1 MFTIA
6 KYNKV
11 LVSSLSILI
20 FLLGTLVYA
29 GTTGKIAGK
38 IIDKATGEALIGA
51 NVLIVG
57 TAMGASSD
65 IDGNYFILN
74 IPPGEYQ
81 VKASMIG
88 YSSFTIQKI
97 RVSIDQTSKIDFELN
112 SESIELADVVVTA
125 EKLLVRKDLTSTEE
139 TINGDYISMLPLE
152 DVSAVINLQAGV
164 VDGHFRG
171 GRGNEV
177 KYMID
182 GVPVNDVYSGQSSLS
197 AEVNS
202 IEEIQVLTGT
212 FNAEYGEALSG
223 VVNQVTKIAGDK
235 LDGNISVYSGDYVSS
250 HKDIFTNIDHI
261 SPSNV
266 YMIQGNVSG
275 PVPGLNN
282 LVKFFLS
289 GRYNYDEGSIYGQR
303 VFNPSD
309 SSNFSAND
317 PADWYVGAT
326 GDKAYVPM
334 NFNRKLSLQG
344 KLAFN
349 VGGGK
354 GIVLSGLYQDNKY
367 RDYDHIYRLNPDGD
381 YKKFQKSFLGIIS
394 YTLLLDNSAFVDFS
408 VSGIRSEYKQYVYE
422 DPLSLGYWDVVYHP
436 GYVNPDRKS
445 DVSGNAFL
453 TGGTENWHFNHTTTS
468 FTGKSDLTWQIDNI
482 NQIKTGLEF
491 TIHELKYEDFQII
504 IDETSNYKPKI
515 PERGA
520 FNFNTYQ
527 NGNLSSFPFNLSL
540 GPYQFAYYVQD
551 KIEIDYLIVNVGL
564 RYDYFEPN
572 GEYLNYPNRIN
583 ELDEFSPSLWDAFRP
598 PLDSLL
604 IKAKS
609 KHQLS
614 PRIGISYPISDKGAI
629 HISYGH
635 FFQIPPFENLYRNP
649 NFRIP
654 LTGDFPENIG
664 NTIGNADLEPQQTIM
679 YEIGLQQALTDELG
693 ITITSYYKDIRNL
706 LASEIFI
713 KNEFRKFSKLINKDY
728 GSVKGITLSFEKR
741 FKDGVGATLDYTYQI
756 AKGSASDPNAAFNN
770 AQSNPPIESNK
781 QLVPL
786 DWDRTHSLNFTL
798 TLGVPGDYIASFIG
812 RLGSGLPYTPSLQNQ
827 RTGLEN
833 SDNRPAFYDVDFY
846 VTKYFE
852 LVGHQLS
859 VFVKIFNLFD
869 TLNELNVYGDTGRAG
884 DTLEL
889 TRNQTEPRGVNT
901 IKEYFT
907 RPDFYSSPRQIV
919 LGADFSF

>member
-1 MFTIA
+1 MFTVT
-6 KYNKV
+6 KFNKII
-11 LVSSLSILI
+11 VSSITFFI
-20 FLLGTLVYA
+20 FLAGTIVYA

-38 IIDKATGEALIGA
+38 IIDKSTGEALIGA
-51 NVLIVG
+51 NILIVG
-57 TAMGASSD
+57 STMGASTD

-81 VKASMIG
+81 VRASMIG
-88 YSSFTIQKI
+88 YSSLIVQNI
-97 RVSIDQTSKIDFELN
+97 RVSVDQTTKIDFELS
-112 SESIELADVVVTA
+112 SESIKLADVLVTA
-125 EKLLVRKDLTSTEE
+125 ERPLVRKDLTSTEE
-139 TINGDYISMLPLE
+139 TISGNDISMLPLE
-152 DVSAVINLQAGV
+152 DVFAVVNLQAGV

-171 GRGNEV
+171 GRGDEV
-177 KYMID
+177 KYLID

-197 AEVNS
+197 ANVNS

-235 LDGNISVYSGDYVSS
+235 FDGNISAYSGDYVSS

-261 SPSNV
+261 SPTNV
-266 YMIQGNVSG
+266 YNIQGNLSG
-275 PVPGLNN
+275 PLPGLENFI
-282 LVKFFLS
+282 KFFFS

-303 VFNPSD
+303 IFNPSD
-309 SSNFSAND
+309 SSNFSANN

-334 NFNRKLSLQG
+334 NFNRQLSLQG
-344 KLAFN
+344 KLALN
-349 VGGGK
+349 VGGGGR
-354 GIVLSGLYQDNKY
+354 GIVFSGLYQDNEY
-367 RDYDHIYRLNPDGD
+367 RDYDHLYKLNPDGD
-381 YKKFQKSFLGIIS
+381 YKKFQKSFLGIAS
-394 YTLLLDNSAFVDFS
+394 YTLLLSNSAFIDFS
-408 VSGIRSEYKQYVYE
+408 ASGLRSEFKQNVYE
-422 DPLSLGYWDVVYHP
+422 NPLDPR
-436 GYVNPDRKS
+436 YVDPTKKQQ
-445 DVSGNAFL
+445 VSGNAFL
-453 TGGTENWHFNHTTTS
+453 TAGTENWHFNHTTTS
-468 FTGKSDLTWQIDNI
+468 YTGKTDLTWQIDNT
-482 NQIKTGLEF
+482 NQIKTGIDFTYHDLE
-491 TIHELKYEDFQII
+491 YQDFQII
-504 IDETSNYKPKI
+504 IDATSNFKPMLPKS
-515 PERGA
+515 GA
-520 FNFNTYQ
+520 FNYNTYQ
-527 NGNLSSFPFNLSL
+527 SNPF
-540 GPYQFAYYVQD
+540 QFAYYVQD
-551 KIEIDYLIVNVGL
+551 KIELDYLIVNVGL
-564 RYDYFEPN
+564 RYDYFEPD
-572 GEYLNYPNRIN
+572 GTYLKDPNQIN
-583 ELDEFSPSLWDAFRP
+583 LLDELQP
-598 PLDSLL
+598 PFPDSLL
-604 IKAKS
+604 IRAKS

-614 PRIGISYPISDKGAI
+614 PRIGLSYPISDKGAI

-693 ITITSYYKDIRNL
+693 ITITGYYKDIRNL

-741 FKDGVGATLDYTYQI
+741 FSNGIGATIDYTFQV

-770 AQSNPPIESNK
+770 AQANPPISSNK

-798 TLGVPGDYIASFIG
+798 TLGVPGNYIASFIG

-846 VTKYFE
+846 ITKYFE
-852 LVGHQLS
+852 LAGRQLS
-859 VFVKIFNLFD
+859 VFLKIFNLFD
-869 TLNELNVYGDTGRAG
+869 TLNEVNVFGDTGRAG

-889 TRNQTEPRGVNT
+889 TRNQTAPRGVNT
-901 IKEYFT
+901 TKEFFT

>member
-1 MFTIA
+1 MFTVT
-6 KYNKV
+6 KFNKII
-11 LVSSLSILI
+11 VSSITFFI
-20 FLLGTLVYA
+20 FLAGTIVYA

-38 IIDKATGEALIGA
+38 IIDKSTGEALIGA
-51 NVLIVG
+51 NILIVG
-57 TAMGASSD
+57 STMGASTD

-81 VKASMIG
+81 VRASMIG
-88 YSSFTIQKI
+88 YSSLIVQNI
-97 RVSIDQTSKIDFELN
+97 RVSVDQTTKIDFELS
-112 SESIELADVVVTA
+112 SESIKLADVLVTA
-125 EKLLVRKDLTSTEE
+125 ERPLVRKDLTSTEE
-139 TINGDYISMLPLE
+139 TISGNDISMLPLE
-152 DVSAVINLQAGV
+152 DVFAVVNLQAGV

-171 GRGNEV
+171 GRGDEV
-177 KYMID
+177 KYLID

-197 AEVNS
+197 ANVNS

-235 LDGNISVYSGDYVSS
+235 FDGNISAYSGDYVSS

-261 SPSNV
+261 SPTNV
-266 YMIQGNVSG
+266 YNIQGNLSG
-275 PVPGLNN
+275 PLPGLENFI
-282 LVKFFLS
+282 KFFFS

-303 VFNPSD
+303 IFNPSD
-309 SSNFSAND
+309 SSNFSANN

-334 NFNRKLSLQG
+334 NFNRQLSLQG
-344 KLAFN
+344 KLALN
-349 VGGGK
+349 VGGGGR
-354 GIVLSGLYQDNKY
+354 GIVFSGLYQDNEY
-367 RDYDHIYRLNPDGD
+367 RDYDHLYKLNPDGD
-381 YKKFQKSFLGIIS
+381 YKKFQKSYLGIAS
-394 YTLLLDNSAFVDFS
+394 YTLLLSNSAFIDFS
-408 VSGIRSEYKQYVYE
+408 ASGLRSEFKQNVYE
-422 DPLSLGYWDVVYHP
+422 NPLDPR
-436 GYVNPDRKS
+436 YVDPTKKQQ
-445 DVSGNAFL
+445 VSGNAFL
-453 TGGTENWHFNHTTTS
+453 TAGTENWHFNHTTTS
-468 FTGKSDLTWQIDNI
+468 YTGKTDLTWQIDNT
-482 NQIKTGLEF
+482 NQIKTGIDFTYHDLE
-491 TIHELKYEDFQII
+491 YQDFQII
-504 IDETSNYKPKI
+504 IDATSNFKPMLPKS
-515 PERGA
+515 GA
-520 FNFNTYQ
+520 FNYNTYQ
-527 NGNLSSFPFNLSL
+527 SNPF
-540 GPYQFAYYVQD
+540 QFAYYVQD
-551 KIEIDYLIVNVGL
+551 KIELDYLIVNVGL
-564 RYDYFEPN
+564 RYDYFEPD
-572 GEYLNYPNRIN
+572 GTYLKDPNQIN
-583 ELDEFSPSLWDAFRP
+583 LLDELQP
-598 PLDSLL
+598 PFPDSLL
-604 IKAKS
+604 IRAKS

-614 PRIGISYPISDKGAI
+614 PRIGLSYPISDKGAI

-693 ITITSYYKDIRNL
+693 ITITGYYKDIRNL

-741 FKDGVGATLDYTYQI
+741 FSNGIGATIDYTFQV

-770 AQSNPPIESNK
+770 AQANPPISSNK

-798 TLGVPGDYIASFIG
+798 TLGVPGNYIASFIG

-846 VTKYFE
+846 ITKYFE
-852 LVGHQLS
+852 LAGRQLS
-859 VFVKIFNLFD
+859 VFLKIFNLFD
-869 TLNELNVYGDTGRAG
+869 TLNEVNVFGDTGRAG

-889 TRNQTEPRGVNT
+889 TRNQTAPRGVNT
-901 IKEYFT
+901 TKEFFT

>member
-1 MFTIA
+1 MFTFTNCKKI
-6 KYNKV
+6 
-11 LVSSLSILI
+11 LVLSISILFIITATLI
-20 FLLGTLVYA
+20 YA

-38 IIDKATGEALIGA
+38 IIDKSTGEVLIGA
-51 NVLIVG
+51 NILIVG
-57 TAMGASSD
+57 TTIGASSD

-81 VKASMIG
+81 VKASMLG
-88 YSSFTIQKI
+88 YSSFTVQKV
-97 RVSIDQTSKIDFELN
+97 RVSIDQTTKIDFELN

-125 EKLLVRKDLTSTEE
+125 EKSVVRKDLTSTEE
-139 TINGDYISMLPLE
+139 TISGENISMLPLE
-152 DVSAVINLQAGV
+152 DVSAVVNLQAGV

-177 KYMID
+177 KYLID

-235 LDGNISVYSGDYVSS
+235 LDGNISFYTGDYISS
-250 HKDIFTNIDHI
+250 HTDIFTNIDHI
-261 SPSNV
+261 SPTNV

-275 PVPGLNN
+275 PVPGLENFI
-282 LVKFFLS
+282 KFFLS

-303 VFNPSD
+303 IFNPSD
-309 SSNFSAND
+309 SSNFSANNSS
-317 PADWYVGAT
+317 DWYVGST

-334 NFNRKLSLQG
+334 NFNKKLSLQG
-344 KLAFN
+344 KLALN

-381 YKKFQKSFLGIIS
+381 YQKFQKSFLGIAS

-408 VSGIRSEYKQYVYE
+408 VSGIRSEFKQYVYE
-422 DPLSLGYWDVVYHP
+422 DPLDSR
-436 GYVNPDRKS
+436 YVDPNRKS

-453 TGGTENWHFNHTTTS
+453 TGGTQNWHFNHTTTS
-468 FTGKSDLTWQIDNI
+468 ITGKSDFTWQIDNV
-482 NQIKTGLEF
+482 NQIKSGIDF
-491 TIHELKYEDFQII
+491 THHDLKYEDFQII
-504 IDETSNYKPKI
+504 IDATSNFKPML
-515 PERGA
+515 PLPGA
-520 FNFNTYQ
+520 FNYNTYQ
-527 NGNLSSFPFNLSL
+527 AN
-540 GPYQFAYYVQD
+540 PYQFAYYIQD
-551 KIEIDYLIVNVGL
+551 KVEIDYLIVNAGL
-564 RYDYFEPN
+564 RFDYFEPD
-572 GEYLNYPNRIN
+572 GSYLKDPNKIN
-583 ELDEFSPSLWDAFRP
+583 LLDGLQP
-598 PLDSLL
+598 PFPDSLL
-604 IKAKS
+604 TNAKS
-609 KHQLS
+609 KSQIS
-614 PRIGISYPISDKGAI
+614 PRLGLSYPISDKGAV

-693 ITITSYYKDIRNL
+693 ITVTGYYKDIRNL
-706 LASEIFI
+706 LAAEIYI
-713 KNEFRKFSKLINKDY
+713 KNEFRKFSKLINKDH

-741 FKDGVGATLDYTYQI
+741 FIGGVGATLDYTFQI

-833 SDNRPAFYDVDFY
+833 SDNRPAFYDVDVY
-846 VTKYFE
+846 ATKFFE
-852 LVGHQLS
+852 LAGHQFS
-859 VFVKIFNLFD
+859 VYVKVFNLFD
-869 TLNELNVYGDTGRAG
+869 TLNEINVFGDTGRAG

-889 TRNQTEPRGVNT
+889 TRNQTAPRGVNT
-901 IKEYFT
+901 IKEFFT

-919 LGADFSF
+919 IGADFSF